1 MSAPRH
7 QDLAEGALGVALLH
21 IQRGDADRA
30 RACITAAIADGV
42 STGANA
48 CLYHG
53 APAVEFVLRCAGRDN
68 ATVREQVD
76 RAVMRRLA
84 LARQRRCLGPDAMVE
99 LADFD
104 LIRGLTGLGALLL
117 FRDSPPDL
125 LTEVLAYLVALAQPR
140 PDGLPGWWC
149 ASGLDEGPAEGGH
162 SNNGMAHG
170 IAGPLALLALAARAG
185 VTVDGQLGAI
195 RVCDSWLE
203 EHAGSYWTSRSQVRN
218 PSPQLPARPSWCYGA
233 LGIARARQLA
243 AIALGED
250 ARRRSAEDVALTALK
265 DPHII
270 GRITDAGLCHGWA
283 GLLTVARA
291 LAADSTEPGRFDSTC
306 AGLEQTLIADFDGL
320 TKPGFL
326 EGRAGAELAMAG
338 PDTTGWT
345 RALLIT

>member
-1 MSAPRH
+1 MSSSGR

-21 IQRGDADRA
+21 IQRCDSERA

-53 APAVEFVLRCAGRDN
+53 APAVEFVLRCAGQDN
-68 ATVREQVD
+68 AAVSEQVD
-76 RAVMRRLA
+76 RVVVRRLS
-84 LARQRRCLGPDAMVE
+84 LAHHRRRVNPDPVVE

-149 ASGLDEGPAEGGH
+149 AFGPDQDPDQGGH

-185 VTVDGQLGAI
+185 ITVAGQLDAI
-195 RVCDSWLE
+195 RVCDSWLAK
-203 EHAGSYWTSRSQVRN
+203 HDGSYWTIRRQFDN
-218 PSPQLPARPSWCYGA
+218 PSPPPPARPSWCYGA
-233 LGIARARQLA
+233 LGVARARQLA

-250 ARRRSAEDVALTALK
+250 ALRRSAEDVALTALN
-265 DPHII
+265 DPHTI
-270 GRITDAGLCHGWA
+270 GRINDAGLCHGWA
-283 GLLTVARA
+283 GLLTVTRA
-291 LAADSTEPGRFDSTC
+291 LAADSTEPARFDNTC
-306 AGLEQTLIADFDGL
+306 TGLERALIADFDRL

>member
-1 MSAPRH
+1 VSAPGR

-21 IQRGDADRA
+21 IQRGDSERA
-30 RACITAAIADGV
+30 RACISSAIADGV

-48 CLYHG
+48 SLYHG

-68 ATVREQVD
+68 VTVAEQVD
-76 RAVMRRLA
+76 QIVVRRLA
-84 LARQRRCLGPDAMVE
+84 VARRRHRVGPDAGVE

-125 LTEVLAYLVALAQPR
+125 LTDVLSYLVGLVEPR

-149 ASGLDEGPAEGGH
+149 ASSPDRDPADGGH

-170 IAGPLALLALAARAG
+170 ITGPLALLALGARAG
-185 VTVDGQLGAI
+185 ITVDGQLGAI

-203 EHAGSYWTSRSQVRN
+203 EHASYYWTIRRQIDD
-218 PSPQLPARPSWCYGA
+218 PSPPPPARPSWCYGA
-233 LGIARARQLA
+233 LGVARARQLA
-243 AIALGED
+243 AIALGQV
-250 ARRRSAEDVALTALK
+250 ARRQAAEDVALAALN
-265 DPHII
+265 DPHAI

-291 LAADSTEPGRFDSTC
+291 LTADSAEPGRFDTTC
-306 AGLEQTLIADFDGL
+306 ADLERALIADLDEL
-320 TKPGFL
+320 NKPGFL
-326 EGRAGAELAMAG
+326 EGRAGAQLAMAG

-345 RALLIT
+345 RALLIA

>member
-1 MSAPRH
+1 MSASGR

-21 IQRGDADRA
+21 IQRGDSERA
-30 RACITAAIADGV
+30 RACIAAAIADGV
-42 STGANA
+42 SSGANA

-68 ATVREQVD
+68 AAAREQVD
-76 RAVMRRLA
+76 RVVVRRLA
-84 LARQRRCLGPDAMVE
+84 LARHRHVGPEAVVE

-125 LTEVLAYLVALAQPR
+125 LTEVLAYLVALAQPQ

-149 ASGLDEGPAEGGH
+149 AFGPEQVPAEGGH

-185 VTVDGQLGAI
+185 ITVDGQLDAI
-195 RVCDSWLE
+195 RVCDSWLAK
-203 EHAGSYWTSRSQVRN
+203 HDGSYWTIRRQVDN
-218 PSPQLPARPSWCYGA
+218 PSPPPPARPSWCYGA
-233 LGIARARQLA
+233 LGVARARQLA

-250 ARRRSAEDVALTALK
+250 ALRQSAENVALTALN
-265 DPHII
+265 DPHTI
-270 GRITDAGLCHGWA
+270 GRITDASLCHGWA
-283 GLLTVARA
+283 GLLTVTRA
-291 LAADSTEPGRFDSTC
+291 LAADSPEPGRFGNTC
-306 AGLEQTLIADFDGL
+306 TALERALIADFDRL

-326 EGRAGAELAMAG
+326 EGRSGAELAMAG